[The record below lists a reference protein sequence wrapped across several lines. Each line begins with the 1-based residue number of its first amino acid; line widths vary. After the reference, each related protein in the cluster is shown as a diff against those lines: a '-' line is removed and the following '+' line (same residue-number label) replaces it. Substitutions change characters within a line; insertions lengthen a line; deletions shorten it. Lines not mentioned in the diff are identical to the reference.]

1 MTRPTEPVTRPT
13 DPAARSTDP
22 AARPE
27 VPMPGAEAP
36 LVLLRIAAL
45 PFATLAPLAAGEALA
60 RLAPVQELED
70 RLDAEVARL
79 TGALHAVAGEPP
91 DDGDPEAAH
100 LRLARQAVI
109 GLRRAL
115 HNRRRVPESQLA
127 ALRGILPPELFGS

>member
-1 MTRPTEPVTRPT
+1 MTRPTGPATRPT
-13 DPAARSTDP
+13 GP

-70 RLDAEVARL
+70 RLDAEVERL
-79 TGALHAVAGEPP
+79 TDALHSVAGEPP
-91 DDGDPEAAH
+91 GDGDPEAAH
-100 LRLARQAVI
+100 NRLAII
-109 GLRRAL
+109 GLRRA
-115 HNRRRVPESQLA
+115 
-127 ALRGILPPELFGS
+127 